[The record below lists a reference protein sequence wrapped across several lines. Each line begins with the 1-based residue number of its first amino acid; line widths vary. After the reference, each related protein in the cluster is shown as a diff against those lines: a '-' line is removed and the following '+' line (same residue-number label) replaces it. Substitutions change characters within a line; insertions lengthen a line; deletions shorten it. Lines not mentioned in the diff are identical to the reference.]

1 MEQIAVRAGVTKPVL
16 YQHFESKKELYL
28 GLARGGHGPAART
41 RSRRAIEGARSN
53 RERIERAT
61 GAYFGFIDANE
72 GSFRLLFRETMGAEH
87 EFRGAIE
94 RFRDELARPDHRGIQ
109 AESGLPAGEAELLAR
124 GVMGIAES
132 AAQWWLD
139 HRSVPAERVVRDLSD
154 LAWRGLA
161 GLPRPGQEEP
171 MSKRSYERSGSRPSA
186 KPRAR
191 RASARRRCARSASG
205 ARSPQRVALGVV
217 LLIVFLGGRDEGHTE
232 C

>member
-1 MEQIAVRAGVTKPVL
+1 LTAEARRAQLLEVAREVFASDGYHGAGMEQIAVRAGVTKPVL

-28 GLARGGHGPAART
+28 GLLEVDM
-41 RSRRAIEGARSN
+41 SRLLEDIGRAIQGARSN

-61 GAYFGFIDANE
+61 GAYFGFIDSNE
-72 GSFRLLFRETMGAEH
+72 GSFRLLFRETMGAED

-94 RFRDELARPDHRGIQ
+94 RFRDELARRITAVIQ
-109 AESGLPAGEAELLAR
+109 AETGLPAGEAELLAR

-161 GLPRPGQEEP
+161 GLPRRGE
-171 MSKRSYERSGSRPSA
+171 
-186 KPRAR
+186 
-191 RASARRRCARSASG
+191 
-205 ARSPQRVALGVV
+205 
-217 LLIVFLGGRDEGHTE
+217 
-232 C
+232 